1 MCAVME
7 LASKVHGPEP
17 LEIMRKAGLEGRI
30 EKFQATQA
38 LRPHVHSLSATVEHS
53 PTDAAPAPLTAAS
66 TIAPKSAAATAT
78 STSEPS
84 SCAKEQSNAEPLAA
98 HPHPHPPPPQPPP
111 QPPLSSAL
119 ALRKHLHRRDWS
131 LSPRQLSERSSTPNS
146 TDGVELGAS
155 PTPLTE
161 ASLVSGSS
169 ATATPTPT
177 PVSLSAP
184 PADAPVDRSLS
195 ATPVPPDCSPSASPL
210 SLGPPPA
217 AGLSALPTHKAEA
230 RANGRAARSHRS
242 ALVPLLGAKEEA
254 NGCVRPLSAAP
265 IRARL
270 SPPTSATEEL
280 SAKED
285 LKIEVLS
292 SNSSVR

>member
-1 MCAVME
+1 ME
-7 LASKVHGPEP
+7 LASKVHGPGP
-17 LEIMRKAGLEGRI
+17 LETMRKAGLEGRI

-38 LRPHVHSLSATVEHS
+38 LRPYLHSLSGTVENS
-53 PTDAAPAPLTAAS
+53 PTDAAPAPLTVAS
-66 TIAPKSAAATAT
+66 TIAPTSTAATAT

-84 SCAKEQSNAEPLAA
+84 SCAKEQSNAEPPAA
-98 HPHPHPPPPQPPP
+98 HPHPPP

-119 ALRKHLHRRDWS
+119 ALRKHLHRRDRS
-131 LSPRQLSERSSTPNS
+131 LSPQQLSERSS
-146 TDGVELGAS
+146 TDGVELGAP

-161 ASLVSGSS
+161 ASLVSGRS
-169 ATATPTPT
+169 ATVTPTPT
-177 PVSLSAP
+177 PVSRSAP
-184 PADAPVDRSLS
+184 AADTPVDRSLS

-210 SLGPPPA
+210 SLRPPPA
-217 AGLSALPTHKAEA
+217 GAGLSALRAPQAEV
-230 RANGRAARSHRS
+230 RVNGRAARSHRS

-265 IRARL
+265 TTARFSSL
-270 SPPTSATEEL
+270 TSAKEEL

-292 SNSSVR
+292 FNSSVR